1 MKMKAS
7 SGTDSLIDFAQS
19 RRFSTGVSA
28 KSYIPLRNAIN
39 NSPSWVR
46 VTFQ

>member
-19 RRFSTGVSA
+19 RRFSTR
-28 KSYIPLRNAIN
+28 PEFLR
-39 NSPSWVR
+39 R
-46 VTFQ
+46 VTYRCETQLITLRLGYE